1 MKKKQHMDFS
11 ITGVQP
17 LCYEFEAKSVACDD
31 TQSYLIIKSLED
43 WLREELEEFF
53 ETSNLDSENSLQPC
67 LYVRPI
73 EVLYMV
79 LNLETRWQLIVNN
92 REPR

>member
-1 MKKKQHMDFS
+1 MDFS

-43 WLREELEEFF
+43 
-53 ETSNLDSENSLQPC
+53 
-67 LYVRPI
+67 
-73 EVLYMV
+73 
-79 LNLETRWQLIVNN
+79 
-92 REPR
+92 